1 MKTLR
6 VAAVVVFLA
15 LFLIPAV
22 FLRPVSATSS
32 DRPLW
37 TAVQHIHTDE
47 WMGSAVIIRMQ
58 PSLVTK
64 ETCNVTMATA
74 KHVAAAEILE
84 DDARGSD
91 DKLGPDVRIRLVQA
105 AGLRWGEVPAVG
117 AFFHPTQDM
126 AVVLF
131 AAPQSCDKL
140 PHATAVI
147 DGATVMLP
155 RMSILH
161 VGFPG
166 GWFTIANGIY
176 IGAQKKD
183 EELFGVVTSVGGP
196 GSSGGAIFHRGK
208 LVGILVRGE
217 REPPF
222 RNLYAPI
229 IYLTD
234 IWLV

>member
-22 FLRPVSATSS
+22 FLRPVPAGTS
-32 DRPLW
+32 DHPLW
-37 TAVQHIHTDE
+37 TSVQQIHAE
-47 WMGSAVIIRMQ
+47 RWMGSAVIIRMQ
-58 PSLVTK
+58 PSLTAAA
-64 ETCNVTMATA
+64 TCNVTMATA
-74 KHVAAAEILE
+74 KHVAAAEVVEQADTL
-84 DDARGSD
+84 S
-91 DKLGPDVRIRLVQA
+91 GPTPVVQA
-105 AGLRWGEVPAVG
+105 PGLRWGDVPAAG
-117 AFFHPTQDM
+117 TFFHPTQDL

-131 AAPQSCDKL
+131 TTPQACNKL
-140 PHATAVI
+140 SLAVAVVDATTA
-147 DGATVMLP
+147 MLP
-155 RMSILH
+155 RMPILH

-176 IGAQKKD
+176 VGQFSLAP
-183 EELFGVVTSVGGP
+183 ENFGVVTSVGGP
-196 GSSGGAIFHRGK
+196 GSSGGAIFHQGK
-208 LVGILVRGE
+208 LVGLLVRGA